1 MITHLL
7 TAVKALVP
15 WAPTH
20 LLTPTCKHTDTAR
33 FSSSKTNLPS
43 GALPEREIHCEQRRR
58 GLTPHSA
65 GTGAWGLR
73 SALQT
78 SSEALNLSPLG
89 TALQDRT
96 QERGRRD
103 EPSGTQNIHTH
114 SHTTSGR
121 NEGSIGGAFLFG
133 CVCKEVKASIFIFF
147 LFILLSILI
156 GINKL
161 TSYPRVR
168 VKIPQGPASRSA
180 ENMNVFSAACRAVV
194 SPQAGGLLP
203 S

>member
-1 MITHLL
+1 MAGPDPTLSGHRSLGTKERPADL
-7 TAVKALVP
+7 VGGSESQPAL
-15 WAPTH
+15 
-20 LLTPTCKHTDTAR
+20 
-33 FSSSKTNLPS
+33 S
-43 GALPEREIHCEQRRR
+43 
-58 GLTPHSA
+58 
-65 GTGAWGLR
+65 
-73 SALQT
+73 
-78 SSEALNLSPLG
+78 

-96 QERGRRD
+96 QERGRRV

-121 NEGSIGGAFLFG
+121 NEGSIRGAFLFG
-133 CVCKEVKASIFIFF
+133 CVCIEVKASIFIFF
-147 LFILLSILI
+147 PFILLSILI

-168 VKIPQGPASRSA
+168 IKIPQGPASRSA